1 MDVTP
6 EPTIGEEGAE
16 DFPPLDFDKIPI
28 ERHWELSMV
37 LHDQLGHTEP
47 WEMCEVGCGKLAS
60 DAIRILFG
68 ASESPDVLLATQG
81 APDEELTVDPNVL
94 MAAVE
99 EAMQRYWDSF
109 VGDTGCVP
117 TEFAIEGPPSTLVS
131 ADFAGGNMAECVVEA
146 VLTTLTTGAPDQELR
161 RLRYIERYARSFV
174 MGQGRSRVL
183 SESEWSIYQGHL
195 DALTAALTPPD
206 DGTGQ

>member
-1 MDVTP
+1 MT
-6 EPTIGEEGAE
+6 EPTIGEEGIEAAANALLHGE
-16 DFPPLDFDKIPI
+16 VWGPQNGPLDEESSEALD
-28 ERHWELSMV
+28 R
-37 LHDQLGHTEP
+37 
-47 WEMCEVGCGKLAS
+47 LARA
-60 DAIRILFG
+60 AIT
-68 ASESPDVLLATQG
+68 AYLATQR